1 MAVRAEDDTVVEAGD
16 GCVLVLDSKK
26 NCLFGM

>member
-1 MAVRAEDDTVVEAGD
+1 MGAGAEDDAAVEVGD
-16 GCVLVLDSKK
+16 GCVLVKDSKK